1 MRTFI
6 CSSSYRPLQGRQ
18 HSRHLHLGPLRKPT
32 KNYNLLT
39 EQIIQ
44 RKHDWNNAILSR
56 PNKTSNKVWKFFF
69 IILKLISH
77 LKVVCFLPNF
87 LQNGDCIANYVGL
100 NILTNATPSEHVP
113 ARNASFLAERKGSI
127 AFKLLFYKWVNYS
140 TDK

>member
-1 MRTFI
+1 MQF
-6 CSSSYRPLQGRQ
+6 LADQ
-18 HSRHLHLGPLRKPT
+18 T
-32 KNYNLLT
+32 KQVT
-39 EQIIQ
+39 P
-44 RKHDWNNAILSR
+44 KF
-56 PNKTSNKVWKFFF
+56 WKFF

-100 NILTNATPSEHVP
+100 NILINATPAAHVP